1 MSIDRRE
8 KLIVLPHNLGVGCQ
22 HRFRP
27 AARGRAALRG
37 PLTVALCALLLAGCS
52 PGATA
57 DPLRPPLTDRGNIQL
72 PKEVSQPSFDLV
84 TLDPRVGRLYLSHS
98 SVAALEVVDVQARK
112 LVGSVTGLIGI
123 KAIALSKDPKVVFTS
138 NSDGTVA
145 VVDVPGLKVVK
156 RVAVGRS
163 PDAIEYDPAHDV
175 ILVALAADKKVAF
188 IDPTTQVVVGTMA
201 LPGAPELMDINEKAG
216 VVYLAIHDLSEV
228 VVIDPVTRSIVKTLK
243 GCDISKPTGVAYDP
257 DQNLLFVAS
266 SGALSVIDVLIE
278 QCRGAVDIGHG
289 TDQIAFNP
297 HTHHVYTA
305 DGGSRYL
312 SVVDT
317 VSLKPLGV
325 IGTGPEAATLA
336 VDPTTDLVY
345 VMVARAGIVA
355 VYHDP

>member
-1 MSIDRRE
+1 M
-8 KLIVLPHNLGVGCQ
+8 GCPP
-22 HRFRP
+22 RIRP
-27 AARGRAALRG
+27 AARSTRARKG
-37 PLTVALCALLLAGCS
+37 GLTLALCLLALTACS

-72 PKEVSQPSFDLV
+72 PKEVNQPSFDLV
-84 TLDPRVGRLYLSHS
+84 TLDPRVGRLYLSHG
-98 SVAALEVVDVQARK
+98 SVAALDIVDVRARK
-112 LVGSVTGLIGI
+112 LVGSVAGLIGI

-145 VVDVPGLKVVK
+145 VVDIPGLKVIK
-156 RVAVGRS
+156 RLAVGRS
-163 PDAIEYDPAHDV
+163 PDAIEYDPVHDL
-175 ILVALAADKKVAF
+175 ILVALAGDKKVAF
-188 IDPTTQVVVGTMA
+188 IDPTAQAVVGTMA
-201 LPGAPELMDINEKAG
+201 LPGAPELMDVNEKAG

-278 QCRGAVDIGHG
+278 QCRGVIDIGHG
-289 TDQIAFNP
+289 TDQIALNQ
-297 HTHHVYTA
+297 HLHHVYTA
-305 DGGSRYL
+305 DASSKHV
-312 SVVDT
+312 SVIDT

-325 IGTGPEAATLA
+325 TGTGPEAATLA
-336 VDPTTDLVY
+336 TDPTTDLVF